1 MESCVLNFI
10 YCPAT
15 NQIKAYIPEEYS
27 VVVVIDAAIQNMYGK
42 YFPYPQ
48 IPVVASEE
56 KKSFQTLED
65 LTIKLLDMGAD
76 RSTFILAVGGGIIS
90 DLTGLL
96 ASLYMRGVKFG
107 YVPTTLLAQVDAAI
121 GGKTAVNVAGYKNI
135 LGVINQP
142 QFTIFCPE
150 FLESLPEKELKDG
163 AAELLK
169 TFILADRQSYFS
181 AVDKIVECGFGI
193 DSLWPFIQKASKIKA
208 GIVESDPY
216 ENGERRV
223 LNLGHT
229 FAHALEKT
237 TKISHGEAVSVG
249 IILAAKLSVNLG
261 ILKVEEKNRIESDFK
276 KIGLTAVSP
285 VPPAS
290 LAESI
295 IRDKK
300 RSQDFI
306 RFILIEK
313 IGKASAYPLEI
324 NKLEE
329 YLNDLS

>member
-15 NQIKAYIPEEYS
+15 NQIKAYIPKDYM
-27 VVVVIDAAIQNMYGK
+27 VVVVIDAAIQSIYGK

-56 KKSFQTLED
+56 NKSFKTIEEI
-65 LTIKLLDMGAD
+65 TIKLLDLGAD
-76 RSTFILAVGGGIIS
+76 RSVFILAVGGGIIS

-121 GGKTAVNVAGYKNI
+121 GGKTAVNVTGYKNI

-150 FLESLPEKELKDG
+150 FLASLPEKELKDG
-163 AAELLK
+163 VAELLK
-169 TFILADRQSYFS
+169 TFILADEESYYK
-181 AVDKIVECGFGI
+181 AIGKITECGFSI
-193 DSLWPFIQKASKIKA
+193 PALWPFIQKASQIKA

-216 ENGERRV
+216 EHGERRI

-237 TKISHGEAVSVG
+237 SKISHGEAVSIG
-249 IILAAKLSVNLG
+249 IVLAAKLSVNLG
-261 ILKVEEKNRIESDFK
+261 ILKMEEKDRIEHDFNRI
-276 KIGLTAVSP
+276 GLNTVSP
-285 VPPAS
+285 VPPSS
-290 LAESI
+290 LVGPMV
-295 IRDKK
+295 RDKK
-300 RSQDFI
+300 KSHDSICFI
-306 RFILIEK
+306 IMEK
-313 IGKASAYPLEI
+313 IGKASAYPLKI